1 MIPWGIFYH
10 LLFQQ
15 RPRTILSSE
24 QRRIFRQF
32 FEKSQKPCRKVV
44 LNFIFYFTEI
54 TGRAI
59 FKGLIIILSRG
70 KSWQKKQGYHNA
82 LFKFGFKI
90 NEQRFDSK
98 IEIMK

>member
-70 KSWQKKQGYHNA
+70 KSWPKKQGYHNA
-82 LFKFGFKI
+82 
-90 NEQRFDSK
+90 
-98 IEIMK
+98 

>member
-44 LNFIFYFTEI
+44 LNF
-54 TGRAI
+54 
-59 FKGLIIILSRG
+59 GLIIQDSLEGCLHGYNYYFKSREKLAEETG
-70 KSWQKKQGYHNA
+70 
-82 LFKFGFKI
+82 LP
-90 NEQRFDSK
+90 QRVVQVWFQNQRAK
-98 IEIMK
+98 V